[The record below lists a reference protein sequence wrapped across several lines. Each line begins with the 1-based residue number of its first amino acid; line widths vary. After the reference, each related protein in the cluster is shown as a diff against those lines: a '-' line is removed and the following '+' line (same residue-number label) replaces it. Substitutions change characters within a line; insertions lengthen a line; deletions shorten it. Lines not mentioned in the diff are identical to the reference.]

1 MGTLDLSCI
10 DRDDRA
16 FVQQRLL
23 PFPDV
28 IQRLLLKEYL
38 SYPTKFERNTYLRAT
53 VEAIA
58 AKLSLPIDKITLNV
72 SEEDL
77 RANAERYAKEVL
89 ERRRRFR
96 NDERAL

>member
-1 MGTLDLSCI
+1 MSTLDLSCI

-38 SYPTKFERNTYLRAT
+38 SYPTKFERNTYLRTT

-77 RANAERYAKEVL
+77 RANAERHAKEVL